1 MHDRRFNLEHM
12 AELESPERKAANP
25 PEPLLDK
32 LDVRDPFSLLDLG
45 AGTGYFTLPAAE
57 RTSGIVF
64 ALDIEPRMLDVIR
77 GKAEARQLHNIQ
89 TLQGQLENIP
99 LEMES
104 VDRVLASLV
113 LHEAETVDQ
122 AVAEMHR
129 VLKSGGICLCLEWEK
144 KETPQGPPVHHR
156 ISADELKHSLE
167 QHGFS
172 IIEAVRPTDAQYA
185 VIARKK

>member
-1 MHDRRFNLEHM
+1 MHDRRFNPEHM
-12 AELESPERKAANP
+12 AKLESPERKAANP

-32 LDVRDPFSLLDLG
+32 LNLRDSLSLLDLG

-57 RTSGIVF
+57 RTSGTVY
-64 ALDIEPRMLDVIR
+64 ALDIEPRMLDIILS
-77 GKAEARQLHNIQ
+77 KAEERELNHIQ

-99 LEMES
+99 LEKES

-122 AVAEMHR
+122 AVAEMYR

-144 KETPQGPPVHHR
+144 KETPQGPPLHHR
-156 ISADELKHSLE
+156 ISADALKQSME
-167 QHGFS
+167 RHGFS
-172 IIEAVRPTDAQYA
+172 IIEVIRPTDAQYA
-185 VIARKK
+185 VIALKA

>member
-1 MHDRRFNLEHM
+1 M
-12 AELESPERKAANP
+12 AKLESPERRAASP

-64 ALDIEPRMLDVIR
+64 ALDIEPRMLDIIR
-77 GKAEARQLHNIQ
+77 SKAEERELNHIQ

-99 LEMES
+99 LEKEA

-113 LHEAETVDQ
+113 LHEAETVDR
-122 AVAEMHR
+122 AVAEM
-129 VLKSGGICLCLEWEK
+129 
-144 KETPQGPPVHHR
+144 
-156 ISADELKHSLE
+156 
-167 QHGFS
+167 
-172 IIEAVRPTDAQYA
+172 
-185 VIARKK
+185 